1 MDFSTQIA
9 EQLWNIATQIMTKEF
24 KEVSGHLNPRLYAA
38 ELFSKAHDLALY
50 SEEDCGAL
58 LTKDHLVFEE

>member
-1 MDFSTQIA
+1 
-9 EQLWNIATQIMTKEF
+9 MTKEF

-50 SEEDCGAL
+50 SEEKCFQTPNVKIG
-58 LTKDHLVFEE
+58 LVRGLV